1 MSSNA
6 IGTII
11 IAGQL
16 LIILFIGWF
25 LFSTSVY
32 FLITMILNLEFV
44 LKEALYLFLV
54 MITIKAFY
62 PKNVFKS

>member
-11 IAGQL
+11 IAGLL
-16 LIILFIGWF
+16 LIILLFGWF
-25 LFSTSVY
+25 LFSTSMS
-32 FLITMILNLEFV
+32 FLITIILNLEFS
-44 LKEALYLFLV
+44 LIKALYLFLG

-62 PKNVFKS
+62 PKNVFV

>member
-11 IAGQL
+11 IAGLL
-16 LIILFIGWF
+16 LIILFFGWF
-25 LFSTSVY
+25 LFSTSIY
-32 FLITMILNLEFV
+32 FLITIILS
-44 LKEALYLFLV
+44 LKFSLIKALYLFLG

-62 PKNVFKS
+62 PKNVFV

>member
-11 IAGQL
+11 IAGLL

-25 LFSTSVY
+25 LFSTSIY
-32 FLITMILNLEFV
+32 FLITIILNLKFS
-44 LKEALYLFLV
+44 LAKALYLFLG
-54 MITIKAFY
+54 MISIKLFY
-62 PKNVFKS
+62 PKNVFA

>member
-11 IAGQL
+11 IAGLL
-16 LIILFIGWF
+16 LIILLFGWF
-25 LFSTSVY
+25 LFSTSIY
-32 FLITMILNLEFV
+32 FLFTIILNLEFS
-44 LKEALYLFLV
+44 LIKALYLFLS

-62 PKNVFKS
+62 PKNVFI

>member
-11 IAGQL
+11 IAGLL
-16 LIILFIGWF
+16 LIILLFGWF
-25 LFSTSVY
+25 LFSTSIY
-32 FLITMILNLEFV
+32 FLFTIMLNLEFS
-44 LKEALYLFLV
+44 LIKALYLFLS

-62 PKNVFKS
+62 PKNVFI